1 MSKKLTALILVL
13 GVVAHTVYA
22 ANDVPFSDPVSQS
35 VETIVEQ
42 FKKAF
47 TIRQAVVASVS
58 GDKVYLVA
66 DEKSGIVPGMEFDV
80 VRQGAKIKH
89 PETGE
94 VIGREEI
101 PVGTIKATSLRPNMA
116 IATIMEQEEGQTIAA
131 GNMAF
136 SKFSTLKVAIANLT
150 TADGVENAL
159 GSAIA
164 EMLVVKLSQVGG
176 FQIIERSQL
185 QKVLEEQKLGIKALF
200 DNQSNIQ
207 KLGKLLGADAI
218 LVGTLTELDAAID
231 TNMRMTSTT
240 TGGIM
245 ASANAKIV
253 KTSDVKAKMA
263 QTIAATGTTQTSGS
277 SPSTTSGTD
286 GKSGATSTGSP
297 ASKLDRSGNLL
308 VNGDFSQQFTVGWK
322 REFGENTQGTATIA
336 DGKDSE
342 RTLSIVCNYGEI
354 KVYQIIG
361 VDSGNLEFS
370 VTLAGTISLYSGSSF
385 EMDFLDGA
393 DKDIGE
399 IVWLI
404 SSLSRPLSDSLT
416 RKILRADFASGQ
428 KVDWETYTL
437 NLKQIFANEMRG
449 VNPAKVKKVNLT
461 FSCFAQLVSSAS
473 AIWAKEV
480 QLRYVQ

>member
-1 MSKKLTALILVL
+1 MMSKKLAALILVL
-13 GVVAHTVYA
+13 GVVAHTASA

-80 VRQGAKIKH
+80 VKQGAEIKH
-89 PETGE
+89 PDTGE

-101 PVGTIKATSLRPNMA
+101 PVGTIKVTSLRPNMA
-116 IATIMEQEEGQTIAA
+116 IATIMEQEEGQTIVA

-136 SKFSTLKVAIANLT
+136 SKFSTQKVAIANLT

-159 GSAIA
+159 GAAIA

-207 KLGKLLGADAI
+207 KLGKLLGADAV
-218 LVGTLTELDAAID
+218 LLGTLTELDAAID

-245 ASANAKIV
+245 ASANAKIA
-253 KTSDVKAKMA
+253 KTSDVTAKMA
-263 QTIAATGTTQTSGS
+263 QTIAAAGTTQTSS
-277 SPSTTSGTD
+277 SNPSTASGTD
-286 GKSGATSTGSP
+286 SKARATSTG
-297 ASKLDRSGNLL
+297 ASASGEVFFKEDFSGYTEGDPMVSWGEKVVILKDEGGNKYLTSQTSAEVSFQINVNFPDNFSFEFEIRGLIDADSSIAFELISEDGKVTLLSSSSSTWGEIGFTFPGTKRIDARNYYDRSKYNQLKIQKNGGAFKFY
-308 VNGDFSQQFTVGWK
+308 VNGKVILSGYYPDYKTFKAFKVTGRMDVV
-322 REFGENTQGTATIA
+322 RFRNFIGT
-336 DGKDSE
+336 K
-342 RTLSIVCNYGEI
+342 L
-354 KVYQIIG
+354 
-361 VDSGNLEFS
+361 
-370 VTLAGTISLYSGSSF
+370 
-385 EMDFLDGA
+385 
-393 DKDIGE
+393 
-399 IVWLI
+399 
-404 SSLSRPLSDSLT
+404 
-416 RKILRADFASGQ
+416 
-428 KVDWETYTL
+428 
-437 NLKQIFANEMRG
+437 
-449 VNPAKVKKVNLT
+449 
-461 FSCFAQLVSSAS
+461 
-473 AIWAKEV
+473 
-480 QLRYVQ
+480 